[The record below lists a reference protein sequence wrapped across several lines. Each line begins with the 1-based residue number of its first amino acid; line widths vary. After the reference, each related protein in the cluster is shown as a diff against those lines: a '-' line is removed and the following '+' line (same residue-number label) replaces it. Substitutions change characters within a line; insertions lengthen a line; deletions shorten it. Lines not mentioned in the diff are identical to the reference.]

1 MLSPILVSSYPRV
14 LLCRIAI
21 ICSFCFK
28 YDTKIE
34 REKYFKTISWCIIYC
49 MMEDKKNREIKVEKK
64 GNFITR
70 WKIIKRK

>member
-1 MLSPILVSSYPRV
+1 
-14 LLCRIAI
+14 
-21 ICSFCFK
+21 
-28 YDTKIE
+28 
-34 REKYFKTISWCIIYC
+34 